1 MRCTNLSG
9 VVCRSRDEQNPRYDR
24 DIHLYNVAC
33 LLCVL
38 PNTSGIEMS
47 SELKIKAGVASLSC
61 FHTCSICQVE
71 QMSMSRAVI
80 LKTTSRC
87 CRYRYHAVCS
97 IRRTHICASHSKEY
111 IENCELFIRM
121 WPILS
126 VWIARNY
133 EAALSAMARRAFDAL
148 AALDGM
154 SSSSSDIPALVSSS
168 SSSIRGDIPARVSS
182 SSSSIREDVPDVEE
196 DESSDEG
203 WF

>member
-1 MRCTNLSG
+1 MIVISIYTT
-9 VVCRSRDEQNPRYDR
+9 
-24 DIHLYNVAC
+24 
-33 LLCVL
+33 LLASLGVL

-97 IRRTHICASHSKEY
+97 IRRTHICASHSREY
-111 IENCELFIRM
+111 LEHCELFMRM
-121 WPILS
+121 WQILS
-126 VWIARNY
+126 FWIARNY

-154 SSSSSDIPALVSSS
+154 SSSTGDMPAL
-168 SSSIRGDIPARVSS
+168 VSS

>member
-1 MRCTNLSG
+1 MRYMRCTNLSG

-33 LLCVL
+33 LLGVL

-87 CRYRYHAVCS
+87 CRYRYHDVCS

-154 SSSSSDIPALVSSS
+154 SSSTGDIPAL
-168 SSSIRGDIPARVSS
+168 VSS

-196 DESSDEG
+196 DESSDED